1 MNQKQYQLISLFT
14 LSEHQKYTYDE
25 LTDILHIG
33 KRSINNY
40 IKDINDFLSQNHF
53 EQISLLPDNTLTLNG
68 SNRELQVIRK
78 KYFDRP
84 LYEYHFSSDERST
97 IIKLLLFQQNVV
109 TTAEIIRSLTVSKK
123 TCLSDM
129 KHVSLDLISQDIHLL
144 TGTKGYSIDVNEV
157 FRRDY
162 LINSFHTFLNVMGE
176 QPSSGISGIDI
187 WISRHF
193 DLDTFKEQIFPI
205 LLAWQKTNHINIEGY
220 QFYQLLWILVTIIDR
235 LTQGNEI
242 SSFPLASE
250 HKTLDISRDLCRR
263 LEKALSL
270 SFHEPEILFLAS
282 YIDGLSLT
290 CLPASPLGDVPSNT
304 VIHTFLANISH
315 DLKLKLAND
324 MKLYEMLSAHIKSFF
339 SLLERNLSLDQSF
352 YAELEKEYP
361 AICKSVKNNLYVLEQ
376 SFHRE
381 YNDREA
387 SFLVMHIA
395 AAVSRI
401 LAERQNFKILLVC
414 DSGIATASYITN
426 KLKYY
431 CKLDEIES
439 VSSFEFE
446 NYLRRITPV
455 PNLIISFYPLE
466 RTSIPTVIISPS
478 LTSDDLQKIQE
489 KMYNSRKDENNLLNK
504 RSVSHDRYISAD
516 APHMKSL
523 LSPHRVA
530 LDLYTDNWK
539 NALQLGG
546 NLLIKDGLITQDY
559 IDSIIR
565 NVELNGP
572 YFVFW
577 PGVALAHADAV
588 PGMLPFT
595 ASLIRLKQPV
605 PFHNELTDPV
615 KYILTFAASDLPQND
630 EQMISFIKLASSPTL
645 FQHLDHAK
653 TPEDACR
660 IIAQAERG
668 L

>member
-14 LSEHQKYTYDE
+14 SSEHKRYTYDE
-25 LTDILHIG
+25 LADILHLG

-40 IKDINDFLSQNHF
+40 IRDINDFLRQHHF
-53 EQISLLPDNTLTLNG
+53 RQIRLLPDNTLTLDG
-68 SNRELQVIRK
+68 SNRELQMIRK

-84 LYEYHFSSDERST
+84 LYEYHFSSDERCT
-97 IIKLLLFQQNVV
+97 IIKMLLFQQNTV
-109 TTAEIIRSLTVSKK
+109 TTSEIIRSLAVSKK

-129 KHVSLDLISQDIHLL
+129 KHVSLDLLGQDIHLL
-144 TGTKGYSIDVNEV
+144 TGVNGYSIDVNEI

-176 QPSSGISGIDI
+176 QPSSNISGIDI
-187 WISRHF
+187 WISRRF
-193 DLDTFKEQIFPI
+193 DLNTFKEQIFPI
-205 LLAWQKTNHINIEGY
+205 LLAWQKANHIHIEGY
-220 QFYQLLWILVTIIDR
+220 QFYQLLWILSAMIDR
-235 LTQGNEI
+235 LSQGNEI
-242 SSFPLASE
+242 ASFPLAVE
-250 HKTLDISRDLCRR
+250 HRTLDISRDLCHR
-263 LEKALSL
+263 LEKSLSL
-270 SFHEPEILFLAS
+270 AFDDPEVFFLAS

-290 CLPASPLGDVPSNT
+290 SLPPSPLGDVPSNT

-315 DLKLKLAND
+315 DLKLKLD
-324 MKLYEMLSAHIKSFF
+324 SDIKLYEMLSAHIKSFF
-339 SLLERNLSLDQSF
+339 SLLQRNLNLDQSF

-361 AICKSVKNNLYVLEQ
+361 AICRSVKNNLYILEQ

-381 YNDREA
+381 YSSRET
-387 SFLVMHIA
+387 SFLIMHIA

-426 KLKYY
+426 KLRYY
-431 CKLDEIES
+431 CKLDEIDS

-446 NYLRRITPV
+446 NYLKRINPA
-455 PNLIISFYPLE
+455 PNLIISLYPLD

-478 LTSDDLQKIQE
+478 LTSDDLQNIQE
-489 KMYNSRKDENNLLNK
+489 KMYDSRKDENNLLNK
-504 RSVSHDRYISAD
+504 RTSFYDHGSCVNTPRI
-516 APHMKSL
+516 KSL
-523 LSPHRVA
+523 LSPHRIA
-530 LDLYTDNWK
+530 LDVFADQWET
-539 NALQLGG
+539 AVRLGG
-546 NLLIKDGLITQDY
+546 ELLIRDGLITADY

-588 PGMLPFT
+588 PGTLPFS
-595 ASLIRLKQPV
+595 ASLIRLKNPIS
-605 PFHNELTDPV
+605 FHNELTDPV
-615 KYILTFAASDLPQND
+615 RYILTFAASDLPQND
-630 EQMISFIKLASSPTL
+630 EQLISFIKLASSPTL

-653 TPEDACR
+653 TPEDAWS
-660 IIAQAERG
+660 IIARAERN